1 VETEP
6 KKLLVVEDNAIVAWS
21 LQEALGALGHQVV
34 VAATG
39 TDGLE
44 AFRSVR
50 PDLVMLDIKL
60 PGMTGMELL
69 RAIKAEEPDQLV
81 IMMTAF
87 GDVATAVQA
96 MRLGAFDFLGKP
108 FELDAVR
115 ETVANALACCGP
127 GKGCL
132 QESLAVDTKLS
143 DMVGVSAAA
152 REARDLLRTVAAN
165 DNITILL
172 RGESGTGKDLSARI
186 IHNLSRRC
194 RMPFVEINC
203 PTLAPNLFESE
214 LFGHERGA
222 FTDAKQFKKGLIEE
236 AHGGT
241 AYFNE
246 IGDLKLDM
254 QVKLLKLLETKTFI
268 RVGGNREIKAD
279 ARIIASTNRNLWA
292 AVQRG
297 DFRED
302 LYYRLKVIP
311 IYIASL
317 RDRADDVVPL
327 AEHFIRRYNREM
339 NKRVRGVAPRAL
351 EALKAY
357 PWPGNVRELKNAVKR
372 AMVFVQGDLI
382 AEEHLPR
389 ELFTYVAAPPAGDAG
404 ASPGNGRGNG
414 LHVPASGLSLED
426 VEKDLLRKALQRS
439 GGNQSRAAGLLNI
452 TRDTLRYRLKK
463 YGISAEADGENA

>member
-1 VETEP
+1 VETEA
-6 KKLLVVEDNAIVAWS
+6 KKLLIVEDNAIVAWS

-39 TDGLE
+39 PDGLE

-60 PGMTGMELL
+60 PGMGGMELL
-69 RAIKAEEPDQLV
+69 RAIKDEEPDQLV

-96 MRLGAFDFLGKP
+96 MRMGAFDFLGKP
-108 FELDAVR
+108 FEIDAVR
-115 ETVANALACCGP
+115 EIVRNALSTCVA
-127 GKGCL
+127 GKGCP

-143 DMVGVSAAA
+143 DVVGVSSAV
-152 REARDLLRTVAAN
+152 RETRDLLRTVAAN

-172 RGESGTGKDLSARI
+172 RGESGTGKDLSARV

-203 PTLAPNLFESE
+203 PTLAPSLFESE

-222 FTDAKQFKKGLIEE
+222 FTDAKQFKKGLVEE
-236 AHGGT
+236 ANGGT

-254 QVKLLKLLETKTFI
+254 QVKLLKLLETKTFT
-268 RVGGNREIKAD
+268 RVGGNREIRAD

-292 AVQRG
+292 AVQSG

-311 IYIASL
+311 IYIAAL
-317 RDRADDVVPL
+317 RERPDDVVPL
-327 AEHFIRRYNREM
+327 AEHFVRRYNGEM
-339 NKRVRGVAPRAL
+339 GKRVSAIAPRAL

-357 PWPGNVRELKNAVKR
+357 PWPGNVRELKNAIKR
-372 AMVFVQGDLI
+372 AMVFVQDNVI
-382 AEEHLPR
+382 REEHLPR
-389 ELFTYVAAPPAGDAG
+389 ELFTYAVKPAAAN
-404 ASPGNGRGNG
+404 GNGNGNG
-414 LHVPASGLSLED
+414 VHVPASGLSMEE
-426 VEKDLLRKALQRS
+426 VEKDMLRQALQRT
-439 GGNQSRAAGLLNI
+439 GGNQSRAAELLNLS
-452 TRDTLRYRLKK
+452 RDTLRYRLKK
-463 YGISAEADGENA
+463 YRIGAEESEGA